1 MEPNAEAFTKLYLS
15 NYRTLV
21 RYTYLRVNDRALA
34 EDLAEDAF
42 LLAWEKAPSPQAVTA
57 RWLFATVRNLIGN
70 EYQRRDRERI
80 RVQQAGMEEAASV
93 EAWGVQIEH
102 VGLRLA
108 MAKLRPD
115 DSLVLQ
121 LTYWHG
127 LSAAEAAEFLDCT
140 VAALWVRL
148 TRARAALR
156 ALLDDTSAMP
166 THLSAR
172 GGETRG

>member
-1 MEPNAEAFTKLYLS
+1 MEPDPEAFTKLYLS

-42 LLAWEKAPSPQAVTA
+42 LLAWEKAPSQEALTP

-93 EAWGVQIEH
+93 EAWGLHIEH
-102 VGLRLA
+102 IGLRLA
-108 MAKLRPD
+108 MAELRPD
-115 DSLVLQ
+115 DSLLLQ

-127 LSAAEAAEFLDCT
+127 LSAAETAEFLDCT
-140 VAALWVRL
+140 VAAVWVRL

-156 ALLDDTSAMP
+156 TLLDDANVMP
-166 THLSAR
+166 SRRRDR
-172 GGETRG
+172 GGEARG

>member
-1 MEPNAEAFTKLYLS
+1 MDPNAEAFTKLYLS

-21 RYTYLRVNDRALA
+21 RYAYLRVNDRALA
-34 EDLAEDAF
+34 EDLADDAF
-42 LLAWEKAPSPQAVTA
+42 LLAWEKAPSPEAITS

-93 EAWGVQIEH
+93 EAWGLHIEQI
-102 VGLRLA
+102 GLRLA
-108 MAKLRPD
+108 MSRLRPE

-127 LSAAEAAEFLDCT
+127 LSAAEAAQFLDCT

-156 ALLDDTSAMP
+156 ALLDDTSIMP
-166 THLSAR
+166 TRRRAR
-172 GGETRG
+172 GGDVRG